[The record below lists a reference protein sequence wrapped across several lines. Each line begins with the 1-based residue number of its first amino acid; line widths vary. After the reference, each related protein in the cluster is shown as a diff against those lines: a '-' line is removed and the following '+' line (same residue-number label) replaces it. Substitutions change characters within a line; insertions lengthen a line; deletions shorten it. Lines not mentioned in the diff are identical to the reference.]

1 MGNMRYCPQCGHA
14 LEPEARFCENCG
26 AAVSRVPD
34 GQKNETGQVF
44 TPRRS
49 SETSRYGAGNL
60 PQQRPQT
67 GVADARNTE
76 AIQTGAEGRPQRRQR
91 PGSFA
96 PSGATPSEVRNRP
109 QRRPNVGQPTEGY
122 TAPAQIGAGSR
133 RASADQT
140 GASRYETGT
149 NGPSI
154 PNIGRDHAF
163 SPQRSNG
170 TSPEEWR
177 RTRAQQYIPTDPG
190 NRWDPDDD
198 EDEEEGRFTTLQYIL
213 LGFIGVLVIALLTFG
228 AFWLIGR
235 SKNHSSNGTTAGQAQ
250 TEQTDA
256 KGSEKKETEAIKI
269 LDGDS
274 KANAQTETVQTGNA
288 AQSETTAQTAADA
301 QTEATATTLNYTD
314 FTVTLPADWK
324 GKYGITQQG
333 NFYIFYQQSSK
344 ALGYNGT
351 LFTIGKYTDMSY
363 QDLPS
368 YRVLGMGGGAAYV
381 LMLPTDVQYAQ
392 NNEAAQ
398 KEYTAMASEID
409 QIAAGIKIL
418 VTGDGPQTEAIQIQ
432 EQTQAQ
438 SDDSEY
444 ILPESSERALTDAD
458 VQGMSYD
465 DLQMAINE
473 IYARHGRIFGT
484 ESIQQYFEGKSWYQ
498 GTADADHFS
507 DSVFSSVENQ
517 NIQFLLKKMGIE

>member
-14 LEPEARFCENCG
+14 LEPTARFCENCG
-26 AAVSRVPD
+26 AAVSKVPD
-34 GQKNETGQVF
+34 EQKNETEKVF

-49 SETSRYGAGNL
+49 GEIARRVAGNP
-60 PQQRPQT
+60 PQRRPL
-67 GVADARNTE
+67 GDADTT
-76 AIQTGAEGRPQRRQR
+76 QTGAG
-91 PGSFA
+91 
-96 PSGATPSEVRNRP
+96 NRP
-109 QRRPNVGQPTEGY
+109 QRRPSGGYYEGS
-122 TAPAQIGAGSR
+122 AQTGAGNPQR
-133 RASADQT
+133 RPQT
-140 GASRYETGT
+140 GASAVSDAEVTQTGAAGRSQRRPQA
-149 NGPSI
+149 GPSI
-154 PNIGRDHAF
+154 PNIGRDNAF
-163 SPQRSNG
+163 SPQRPTG
-170 TSPEEWR
+170 ASPEEWR
-177 RTRAQQYIPTDPG
+177 RTRAQQYAPTNMG
-190 NRWDPDDD
+190 NRWDPEED

-213 LGFIGVLVIALLTFG
+213 LGFIGVLLIALLTFG

-235 SKNHSSNGTTAGQAQ
+235 SRNHSSNSTTAGQAQ
-250 TEQTDA
+250 TEQSDA

-269 LDGDS
+269 LDGAN
-274 KANAQTETVQTGNA
+274 KASVQAETAGSETEAQTEA
-288 AQSETTAQTAADA
+288 AA

-324 GKYGITQQG
+324 GKYGITQQD

-398 KEYTAMASEID
+398 KEYTAMASEIN
-409 QIAAGIKIL
+409 QIAAGIQIL

-438 SDDSEY
+438 AQADSGEY

-498 GTADADHFS
+498 GTTDADHFS

-517 NIQFLLKKMGIE
+517 NIQFLLKKMGLE

>member
-14 LEPEARFCENCG
+14 LEPTARFCENCG

-34 GQKNETGQVF
+34 GQKNETEKVF
-44 TPRRS
+44 TPRKGGEAAGRV
-49 SETSRYGAGNL
+49 AGNP
-60 PQQRPQT
+60 PQRRPQ
-67 GVADARNTE
+67 GDADAT
-76 AIQTGAEGRPQRRQR
+76 QTGAG
-91 PGSFA
+91 
-96 PSGATPSEVRNRP
+96 NRP
-109 QRRPNVGQPTEGY
+109 QRRPQ
-122 TAPAQIGAGSR
+122 A
-133 RASADQT
+133 
-140 GASRYETGT
+140 
-149 NGPSI
+149 GPSI
-154 PNIGRDHAF
+154 PNIGRDNAF
-163 SPQRSNG
+163 SPQRPTG
-170 TSPEEWR
+170 ASPEEWR
-177 RTRAQQYIPTDPG
+177 RTRAQQYAPTNMG
-190 NRWDPDDD
+190 NRWDPEED

-213 LGFIGVLVIALLTFG
+213 LGFIGVLLIALLTFG

-235 SKNHSSNGTTAGQAQ
+235 SRNHSSNSTTAGQAQ
-250 TEQTDA
+250 TEQSDA

-269 LDGDS
+269 LDGEN
-274 KANAQTETVQTGNA
+274 KASAQAETAGSETEAQTEA
-288 AQSETTAQTAADA
+288 AV

-324 GKYGITQQG
+324 GKYGITQQS

-398 KEYTAMASEID
+398 KEYTAMASEIN
-409 QIAAGIKIL
+409 QIAAGIQIL

-432 EQTQAQ
+432 EQTQAD
-438 SDDSEY
+438 SSEY

-498 GTADADHFS
+498 GTTDADHFS

-517 NIQFLLKKMGIE
+517 NIQFLLKKMGLE

>member
-14 LEPEARFCENCG
+14 LEPTARFCENCG

-34 GQKNETGQVF
+34 GQKNETEKVF

-49 SETSRYGAGNL
+49 GETAGRVAGNPPQRRPQGDADATQTGAGNRL
-60 PQQRPQT
+60 QRRPQ
-67 GVADARNTE
+67 GDADAT
-76 AIQTGAEGRPQRRQR
+76 QTGTG
-91 PGSFA
+91 
-96 PSGATPSEVRNRP
+96 NRP
-109 QRRPNVGQPTEGY
+109 QRRPQ
-122 TAPAQIGAGSR
+122 A
-133 RASADQT
+133 
-140 GASRYETGT
+140 
-149 NGPSI
+149 GPSI
-154 PNIGRDHAF
+154 PDIGRDNAF
-163 SPQRSNG
+163 SPQRPTG
-170 TSPEEWR
+170 ASPEEWR
-177 RTRAQQYIPTDPG
+177 RTRAQQYAPTNMG
-190 NRWDPDDD
+190 NRWDPEED

-213 LGFIGVLVIALLTFG
+213 LGFIGVLLIALLTFG

-235 SKNHSSNGTTAGQAQ
+235 SRNHSSNSTTAGQAQ
-250 TEQTDA
+250 TEQSDA
-256 KGSEKKETEAIKI
+256 EGSEKKETEAIKI
-269 LDGDS
+269 LDGEN
-274 KANAQTETVQTGNA
+274 KASVQAETAGSETEAQTEA
-288 AQSETTAQTAADA
+288 AV

-324 GKYGITQQG
+324 GKYGITQQD

-398 KEYTAMASEID
+398 KEYTAMASEIN
-409 QIAAGIKIL
+409 QIAAGIQIL

-438 SDDSEY
+438 AQADSGEY

-498 GTADADHFS
+498 GTTDADHFS

-517 NIQFLLKKMGIE
+517 NIQFLLKKMGLE

>member
-14 LEPEARFCENCG
+14 LEPTARFCENCG

-34 GQKNETGQVF
+34 GQKNETEKVF

-49 SETSRYGAGNL
+49 GETAGRVAGNP
-60 PQQRPQT
+60 PQRRPQ
-67 GVADARNTE
+67 GDADAT
-76 AIQTGAEGRPQRRQR
+76 QTGAG
-91 PGSFA
+91 
-96 PSGATPSEVRNRP
+96 NRP
-109 QRRPNVGQPTEGY
+109 QRRP
-122 TAPAQIGAGSR
+122 
-133 RASADQT
+133 QT
-140 GASRYETGT
+140 GASAAGDAEVTQTGAAGRPQRRPQA
-149 NGPSI
+149 GPSI
-154 PNIGRDHAF
+154 PDIGRDNAF
-163 SPQRSNG
+163 SPQRPTG
-170 TSPEEWR
+170 ASPEEWR
-177 RTRAQQYIPTDPG
+177 RTRAQQYAPTNMG
-190 NRWDPDDD
+190 NRWDPEED

-213 LGFIGVLVIALLTFG
+213 LG
-228 AFWLIGR
+228 LIGR
-235 SKNHSSNGTTAGQAQ
+235 SRNHNSNSTTAGQAQ
-250 TEQTDA
+250 TEQSDA

-269 LDGDS
+269 LDGEN
-274 KANAQTETVQTGNA
+274 KASVQAETAGSETEAQTEA
-288 AQSETTAQTAADA
+288 AV

-324 GKYGITQQG
+324 GKYGITQQD

-398 KEYTAMASEID
+398 KEYTAMASEIN
-409 QIAAGIKIL
+409 QIAAGIQIL

-438 SDDSEY
+438 AQADSSEY
-444 ILPESSERALTDAD
+444 ILQESSERALTDAD

-498 GTADADHFS
+498 GTTDADHFS

-517 NIQFLLKKMGIE
+517 NIQFLLKKMGLE

>member
-14 LEPEARFCENCG
+14 LEPTARFCENCG

-34 GQKNETGQVF
+34 GQKNETEKVF

-49 SETSRYGAGNL
+49 GETAGRVAGNPPQRRPLGDVDTTQTGAGNP
-60 PQQRPQT
+60 PQRRPL
-67 GVADARNTE
+67 GDADTT
-76 AIQTGAEGRPQRRQR
+76 QTGAG
-91 PGSFA
+91 
-96 PSGATPSEVRNRP
+96 NRP
-109 QRRPNVGQPTEGY
+109 QRRPSGGYYEGS
-122 TAPAQIGAGSR
+122 AQIGVGNPQR
-133 RASADQT
+133 RPQT
-140 GASRYETGT
+140 GASAAGDAEVTQTGAAGRPQQRPQA
-149 NGPSI
+149 GPSI
-154 PNIGRDHAF
+154 PNIGRDNAF
-163 SPQRSNG
+163 SPQRPTG
-170 TSPEEWR
+170 ASPEEWR
-177 RTRAQQYIPTDPG
+177 RTRAQQYAPTNMG
-190 NRWDPDDD
+190 NRWDPEED

-213 LGFIGVLVIALLTFG
+213 LGFIGVLLIALLTFG

-235 SKNHSSNGTTAGQAQ
+235 SRNHSSNSTTAGQTQ
-250 TEQTDA
+250 TEQSDE
-256 KGSEKKETEAIKI
+256 KGSEKKETEA
-269 LDGDS
+269 
-274 KANAQTETVQTGNA
+274 QTEA
-288 AQSETTAQTAADA
+288 AV

-398 KEYTAMASEID
+398 KEYTAMASEIN
-409 QIAAGIKIL
+409 QIAAGIQIL

-438 SDDSEY
+438 AQAQAQADSSEY

-498 GTADADHFS
+498 GTTDADHFS

-517 NIQFLLKKMGIE
+517 NIQFLLKKMGLE

>member
-14 LEPEARFCENCG
+14 LEPTARFCENCG

-34 GQKNETGQVF
+34 GQKNETEKVF

-49 SETSRYGAGNL
+49 GETAGRVAGNP
-60 PQQRPQT
+60 PQRRPQ
-67 GVADARNTE
+67 GDADAT
-76 AIQTGAEGRPQRRQR
+76 QTGAG
-91 PGSFA
+91 
-96 PSGATPSEVRNRP
+96 NRP
-109 QRRPNVGQPTEGY
+109 QRRP
-122 TAPAQIGAGSR
+122 
-133 RASADQT
+133 QT
-140 GASRYETGT
+140 GASAAGDAEVTQTGAAGRPQRRPQA
-149 NGPSI
+149 GPSI
-154 PNIGRDHAF
+154 PDIGRDNAF
-163 SPQRSNG
+163 SPQRPTG
-170 TSPEEWR
+170 ASPEEWR
-177 RTRAQQYIPTDPG
+177 RTRAQQYAPTNMG
-190 NRWDPDDD
+190 NRWDPEED

-213 LGFIGVLVIALLTFG
+213 LGFIGVLLIALLTFG

-235 SKNHSSNGTTAGQAQ
+235 SRNHNSNSTTAGQAQ
-250 TEQTDA
+250 TEQSDA

-269 LDGDS
+269 LDSENKESVQAETAGS
-274 KANAQTETVQTGNA
+274 ETEAQTEVA
-288 AQSETTAQTAADA
+288 V

-324 GKYGITQQG
+324 GKYGITQQS

-398 KEYTAMASEID
+398 KEYTAMASEIN
-409 QIAAGIKIL
+409 QIAAGIQIL

-438 SDDSEY
+438 AQADSSEY
-444 ILPESSERALTDAD
+444 ILQESSERALTDAD

-498 GTADADHFS
+498 GTTDADHFS

-517 NIQFLLKKMGIE
+517 NIQFLLKKMGLE

>member
-14 LEPEARFCENCG
+14 LEPTARFCENCG

-34 GQKNETGQVF
+34 GQKNETEKVF
-44 TPRRS
+44 TPRKGGEAAGRV
-49 SETSRYGAGNL
+49 AGNP
-60 PQQRPQT
+60 PQRRPQ
-67 GVADARNTE
+67 GDADAT
-76 AIQTGAEGRPQRRQR
+76 QTGAG
-91 PGSFA
+91 
-96 PSGATPSEVRNRP
+96 NRP
-109 QRRPNVGQPTEGY
+109 QRRPQ
-122 TAPAQIGAGSR
+122 A
-133 RASADQT
+133 
-140 GASRYETGT
+140 
-149 NGPSI
+149 GPSI
-154 PNIGRDHAF
+154 PNIGRDNAF
-163 SPQRSNG
+163 SPQRPTG
-170 TSPEEWR
+170 ASPEEWR
-177 RTRAQQYIPTDPG
+177 RTRAQQYAPTNMG
-190 NRWDPDDD
+190 NRWDPEED

-213 LGFIGVLVIALLTFG
+213 LGFIGVLLIALLTFG

-235 SKNHSSNGTTAGQAQ
+235 SRNHSSNSTTAGQAQ
-250 TEQTDA
+250 TEQSDE

-269 LDGDS
+269 LDGEN
-274 KANAQTETVQTGNA
+274 KASAQAEAAGSETEAQTEA
-288 AQSETTAQTAADA
+288 AV
-301 QTEATATTLNYTD
+301 QTEATAMTLNYTD

-398 KEYTAMASEID
+398 KEYTAMASEIN
-409 QIAAGIKIL
+409 QIAAGIQIL

-432 EQTQAQ
+432 EQTQAD
-438 SDDSEY
+438 SSEY

-498 GTADADHFS
+498 GTTDADHFS

-517 NIQFLLKKMGIE
+517 NIQFLLKKMGLE

>member
-14 LEPEARFCENCG
+14 LEPTARFCENCG

-34 GQKNETGQVF
+34 GQKNETEKVF
-44 TPRRS
+44 TPRRGG
-49 SETSRYGAGNL
+49 EAAGRVAGNPPQRRPQGDADATQTGAGN
-60 PQQRPQT
+60 PQRRPQT
-67 GVADARNTE
+67 GASAASDAE
-76 AIQTGAEGRPQRRQR
+76 ATQTGAVGH
-91 PGSFA
+91 
-96 PSGATPSEVRNRP
+96 P
-109 QRRPNVGQPTEGY
+109 QRRPQ
-122 TAPAQIGAGSR
+122 A
-133 RASADQT
+133 
-140 GASRYETGT
+140 
-149 NGPSI
+149 GPSI
-154 PNIGRDHAF
+154 PNIGRDNAF
-163 SPQRSNG
+163 SPQRPTG
-170 TSPEEWR
+170 ASPEEWR
-177 RTRAQQYIPTDPG
+177 RTRAQQYAPTNMG
-190 NRWDPDDD
+190 NRWDPEED

-213 LGFIGVLVIALLTFG
+213 LGFIGVLLIALLTFG

-235 SKNHSSNGTTAGQAQ
+235 SRNHSSNSTTAGQAQ
-250 TEQTDA
+250 TEQSDA

-269 LDGDS
+269 LDGEN
-274 KANAQTETVQTGNA
+274 KASAQAETTRSESA
-288 AQSETTAQTAADA
+288 DKSETEAQTAAA
-301 QTEATATTLNYTD
+301 VQTEATAMTLNYTD

-398 KEYTAMASEID
+398 KEYTAMASEIN
-409 QIAAGIKIL
+409 QIAAGIQIL

-438 SDDSEY
+438 AQADSSEY

-498 GTADADHFS
+498 GTTDADHFS

-517 NIQFLLKKMGIE
+517 NIQFLLKKMGLE

>member
-1 MGNMRYCPQCGHA
+1 M
-14 LEPEARFCENCG
+14 
-26 AAVSRVPD
+26 
-34 GQKNETGQVF
+34 
-44 TPRRS
+44 
-49 SETSRYGAGNL
+49 
-60 PQQRPQT
+60 
-67 GVADARNTE
+67 
-76 AIQTGAEGRPQRRQR
+76 
-91 PGSFA
+91 
-96 PSGATPSEVRNRP
+96 
-109 QRRPNVGQPTEGY
+109 
-122 TAPAQIGAGSR
+122 
-133 RASADQT
+133 
-140 GASRYETGT
+140 
-149 NGPSI
+149 
-154 PNIGRDHAF
+154 
-163 SPQRSNG
+163 
-170 TSPEEWR
+170 
-177 RTRAQQYIPTDPG
+177 G
-190 NRWDPDDD
+190 NRWDPEED

-213 LGFIGVLVIALLTFG
+213 LGFIGVLLIALLTFG

-235 SKNHSSNGTTAGQAQ
+235 SRNHSSNSTTAGQAQ
-250 TEQTDA
+250 TEQSDA

-269 LDGDS
+269 LDGAN
-274 KANAQTETVQTGNA
+274 KASVQAETAGSETEAQTEA
-288 AQSETTAQTAADA
+288 AV

-324 GKYGITQQG
+324 GKYGITQQD

-398 KEYTAMASEID
+398 KEYTAMASEIN
-409 QIAAGIKIL
+409 QIAAGIQIL

-438 SDDSEY
+438 AQADSSEY

-498 GTADADHFS
+498 GTTDADHFS

-517 NIQFLLKKMGIE
+517 NIQFLLKKMGLE

>member
-14 LEPEARFCENCG
+14 LEPTARFCENCG
-26 AAVSRVPD
+26 AAVSKVPD
-34 GQKNETGQVF
+34 GQKNETEKVF

-49 SETSRYGAGNL
+49 GETAGRVAGNPPQRRPLGDADTTQTGAGNP
-60 PQQRPQT
+60 PQRRPS
-67 GVADARNTE
+67 GGYYEGSA
-76 AIQTGAEGRPQRRQR
+76 QTGAGNPQRRPQAGASAVSDAEVTQTGAAGRPQRR
-91 PGSFA
+91 
-96 PSGATPSEVRNRP
+96 P
-109 QRRPNVGQPTEGY
+109 Q
-122 TAPAQIGAGSR
+122 A
-133 RASADQT
+133 
-140 GASRYETGT
+140 
-149 NGPSI
+149 GPSI
-154 PNIGRDHAF
+154 PNIGRDNAF
-163 SPQRSNG
+163 SPQRPTG
-170 TSPEEWR
+170 ASPEEWR
-177 RTRAQQYIPTDPG
+177 RTRAQQYAPINMG
-190 NRWDPDDD
+190 NRWDPEED

-213 LGFIGVLVIALLTFG
+213 LGFIGVLLIALLTFG

-235 SKNHSSNGTTAGQAQ
+235 SRNHSSNSTTAGQAQ
-250 TEQTDA
+250 TEQSDA

-269 LDGDS
+269 LDGEN
-274 KANAQTETVQTGNA
+274 KASVQAETAGSETEVQTEA
-288 AQSETTAQTAADA
+288 AV

-324 GKYGITQQG
+324 GKYGITQQD
-333 NFYIFYQQSSK
+333 NFYIFYQQASK

-398 KEYTAMASEID
+398 KEYTAMASEIN
-409 QIAAGIKIL
+409 QIAAGIQIL

-438 SDDSEY
+438 AQADSSEY

-498 GTADADHFS
+498 GTTDADHFS

-517 NIQFLLKKMGIE
+517 NIQFLLKKMGLE

>member
-14 LEPEARFCENCG
+14 LEPTARFCENCG

-34 GQKNETGQVF
+34 GQKNETEKVF

-49 SETSRYGAGNL
+49 GETAGRVAGNP
-60 PQQRPQT
+60 PQRRPQ
-67 GVADARNTE
+67 GDADAT
-76 AIQTGAEGRPQRRQR
+76 QTGAG
-91 PGSFA
+91 
-96 PSGATPSEVRNRP
+96 NRP
-109 QRRPNVGQPTEGY
+109 QRRP
-122 TAPAQIGAGSR
+122 
-133 RASADQT
+133 QT
-140 GASRYETGT
+140 GASAAGDAEVTQTGAAGRPQRRPQA
-149 NGPSI
+149 GPSI
-154 PNIGRDHAF
+154 PDIGRDNAF
-163 SPQRSNG
+163 SPQRPTG
-170 TSPEEWR
+170 ASPEEWR
-177 RTRAQQYIPTDPG
+177 RTRAQQYAPTNMG
-190 NRWDPDDD
+190 NRWDPEED

-213 LGFIGVLVIALLTFG
+213 LG
-228 AFWLIGR
+228 LIGR
-235 SKNHSSNGTTAGQAQ
+235 SRNHNSNSTTAGQAQ
-250 TEQTDA
+250 TEQSDA

-269 LDGDS
+269 LDSENKESVQAETAGS
-274 KANAQTETVQTGNA
+274 ETEAQTEA
-288 AQSETTAQTAADA
+288 AV

-324 GKYGITQQG
+324 GKYGITQQD

-398 KEYTAMASEID
+398 KEYTAMASEIN
-409 QIAAGIKIL
+409 QIAAGIQIL

-438 SDDSEY
+438 AQADSSEY
-444 ILPESSERALTDAD
+444 ILQESSERALTDAD

-498 GTADADHFS
+498 GTTDADHFS

-517 NIQFLLKKMGIE
+517 NIQFLLKKMGLE

>member
-26 AAVSRVPD
+26 AAVFRVPD
-34 GQKNETGQVF
+34 GKKNETGQVF

-49 SETSRYGAGNL
+49 SEASQPGAGTY
-60 PQQRPQT
+60 PSQRRPQT
-67 GVADARNTE
+67 GTPAASDME
-76 AIQTGAEGRPQRRQR
+76 ATQTGD
-91 PGSFA
+91 
-96 PSGATPSEVRNRP
+96 RP
-109 QRRPNVGQPTEGY
+109 QRRPQAGSSAQAY
-122 TAPAQIGAGSR
+122 TGAAPAGAGSHPQQH
-133 RASADQT
+133 SQ
-140 GASRYETGT
+140 GGQ
-149 NGPSI
+149 GPSI

-163 SPQRSNG
+163 SPQRQNG
-170 TSPEEWR
+170 TSPAERQRSRE
-177 RTRAQQYIPTDPG
+177 QQYVPVDTRG
-190 NRWDPDDD
+190 RWEPEEDDD
-198 EDEEEGRFTTLQYIL
+198 EDEGRFTTLQYIL
-213 LGFIGVLVIALLTFG
+213 LGFIGVLIIALLTFG

-235 SKNHSSNGTTAGQAQ
+235 SKNHSSGNAMAGQAQ

-256 KGSEKKETEAIKI
+256 QGSEKKETEAIRI
-269 LDGDS
+269 LDGGGGDTAQTQS
-274 KANAQTETVQTGNA
+274 GSTARSETVAQTETA
-288 AQSETTAQTAADA
+288 A

-363 QDLPS
+363 QDLPN
-368 YRVLGMGGGAAYV
+368 YRVLGTGGGAAYV
-381 LMLPTDVQYAQ
+381 LMLPTDVQFAQ

-409 QIAAGIKIL
+409 QIAAGIQIL
-418 VTGDGPQTEAIQIQ
+418 VTGDGPQQTEAIQIQ

-438 SDDSEY
+438 NTDGEY
-444 ILPESSERALTDAD
+444 ILPESSERVLTDAD
-458 VQGMSYD
+458 VAGMSYD

-484 ESIQQYFEGKSWYQ
+484 QSIQEYFEGKSWYQ
-498 GTADADHFS
+498 GTTDADHFS

-517 NIQFLLKKMGIE
+517 NIQFMLKKMGIE

>member
-14 LEPEARFCENCG
+14 LEPTARFCENCG

-34 GQKNETGQVF
+34 GQKNETEKVF

-49 SETSRYGAGNL
+49 GETAGRVAGNPPQRRPLGDADTTQTGAGNP
-60 PQQRPQT
+60 PQRRPSGGYYEGSAQTGAGNPQRRPQT
-67 GVADARNTE
+67 GASAASDAEVT
-76 AIQTGAEGRPQRRQR
+76 QTGAAGRPQRR
-91 PGSFA
+91 
-96 PSGATPSEVRNRP
+96 P
-109 QRRPNVGQPTEGY
+109 Q
-122 TAPAQIGAGSR
+122 A
-133 RASADQT
+133 
-140 GASRYETGT
+140 
-149 NGPSI
+149 GPSI
-154 PNIGRDHAF
+154 PNIGRDNAF
-163 SPQRSNG
+163 SPQRPTG
-170 TSPEEWR
+170 ASPEEWR
-177 RTRAQQYIPTDPG
+177 RTRAQQYAPINMG
-190 NRWDPDDD
+190 NRWDPEED

-213 LGFIGVLVIALLTFG
+213 LGFIGVLLIALLTFG

-235 SKNHSSNGTTAGQAQ
+235 SRNHSSNSTTAGQAQ
-250 TEQTDA
+250 TEQSDA

-269 LDGDS
+269 LDGAN
-274 KANAQTETVQTGNA
+274 KASVQAETAGSETEVQTEA
-288 AQSETTAQTAADA
+288 AV

-324 GKYGITQQG
+324 GKYGITQQD

-398 KEYTAMASEID
+398 KEYTAMASEIN
-409 QIAAGIKIL
+409 QIAAGIQIL

-438 SDDSEY
+438 AQADSGEY

-498 GTADADHFS
+498 GTTDADHFS

-517 NIQFLLKKMGIE
+517 NIQFLLKKMGLE

>member
-14 LEPEARFCENCG
+14 LEPTARFCENCG

-34 GQKNETGQVF
+34 GQKNETEKVF
-44 TPRRS
+44 TPRRGG
-49 SETSRYGAGNL
+49 EAAGRVAGNP
-60 PQQRPQT
+60 PQRRPQ
-67 GVADARNTE
+67 GDADAT
-76 AIQTGAEGRPQRRQR
+76 QTGAG
-91 PGSFA
+91 
-96 PSGATPSEVRNRP
+96 NRP
-109 QRRPNVGQPTEGY
+109 QRRPQV
-122 TAPAQIGAGSR
+122 
-133 RASADQT
+133 
-140 GASRYETGT
+140 
-149 NGPSI
+149 GPSI
-154 PNIGRDHAF
+154 PNIGRDNAF
-163 SPQRSNG
+163 SPQRPTG
-170 TSPEEWR
+170 ASPEEWR
-177 RTRAQQYIPTDPG
+177 RTRAQQYAPTKMGD
-190 NRWDPDDD
+190 RWDPEED

-213 LGFIGVLVIALLTFG
+213 LGFIGVLLIALLTFG

-235 SKNHSSNGTTAGQAQ
+235 SRNHSSNSTTAGQAQ
-250 TEQTDA
+250 TEQSDA

-269 LDGDS
+269 LDGENQES
-274 KANAQTETVQTGNA
+274 AQAETAG
-288 AQSETTAQTAADA
+288 SETEAQTAAA
-301 QTEATATTLNYTD
+301 VQTEATATTLNYTD

-398 KEYTAMASEID
+398 KEYTAMASEIN
-409 QIAAGIKIL
+409 QIAAGIQIL

-438 SDDSEY
+438 AQADSSEY

-498 GTADADHFS
+498 GTTDADHFS

-517 NIQFLLKKMGIE
+517 NIQFLLKKMGLE

>member
-14 LEPEARFCENCG
+14 LEPTARFCENCG

-34 GQKNETGQVF
+34 GQKNETEKVF
-44 TPRRS
+44 TPRKGGEAAGRV
-49 SETSRYGAGNL
+49 AGNP
-60 PQQRPQT
+60 PQRRPQ
-67 GVADARNTE
+67 GDADAT
-76 AIQTGAEGRPQRRQR
+76 QTGAG
-91 PGSFA
+91 
-96 PSGATPSEVRNRP
+96 NRP
-109 QRRPNVGQPTEGY
+109 QRRPQV
-122 TAPAQIGAGSR
+122 
-133 RASADQT
+133 
-140 GASRYETGT
+140 
-149 NGPSI
+149 GPSI
-154 PNIGRDHAF
+154 PNIGRDNAF
-163 SPQRSNG
+163 SPQRPTG
-170 TSPEEWR
+170 ASPEEWR
-177 RTRAQQYIPTDPG
+177 RTRAQQYAPTNMG
-190 NRWDPDDD
+190 NRWDPEED

-213 LGFIGVLVIALLTFG
+213 LGFIGVLLIALLTFG

-235 SKNHSSNGTTAGQAQ
+235 SRNHSSNSTTAGQAQ
-250 TEQTDA
+250 TEQSDA

-269 LDGDS
+269 LDGENQES
-274 KANAQTETVQTGNA
+274 AQAETAG
-288 AQSETTAQTAADA
+288 SETEAQTAAA
-301 QTEATATTLNYTD
+301 VQTEATATTLNYTD

-398 KEYTAMASEID
+398 KEYTAMASEIN
-409 QIAAGIKIL
+409 QIAAGIQIL

-438 SDDSEY
+438 AQADSSEY

-498 GTADADHFS
+498 GTTDADHFS

-517 NIQFLLKKMGIE
+517 NIQFLLKKMGLE

>member
-14 LEPEARFCENCG
+14 LEPTARFCENCG
-26 AAVSRVPD
+26 AAVSKVPD
-34 GQKNETGQVF
+34 GQKNETEKVF

-49 SETSRYGAGNL
+49 GETAGRVAGNPPQRRPLGDADTTQTGAGNP
-60 PQQRPQT
+60 PQRRPS
-67 GVADARNTE
+67 GGYYEGSA
-76 AIQTGAEGRPQRRQR
+76 QTGAGNPQRRPQAGASAVSDAEVTQTGAAGRPQRR
-91 PGSFA
+91 
-96 PSGATPSEVRNRP
+96 P
-109 QRRPNVGQPTEGY
+109 Q
-122 TAPAQIGAGSR
+122 A
-133 RASADQT
+133 
-140 GASRYETGT
+140 
-149 NGPSI
+149 GPSI
-154 PNIGRDHAF
+154 PNIGRDNAF
-163 SPQRSNG
+163 SPQRPTG
-170 TSPEEWR
+170 ASPEEWR
-177 RTRAQQYIPTDPG
+177 RTRAQQYAPINMG
-190 NRWDPDDD
+190 NRWDPEED

-213 LGFIGVLVIALLTFG
+213 LGFIGVLLIALLTFG

-235 SKNHSSNGTTAGQAQ
+235 SRNHSSNSTTAGQAQ
-250 TEQTDA
+250 TEQSDA
-256 KGSEKKETEAIKI
+256 KGS
-269 LDGDS
+269 
-274 KANAQTETVQTGNA
+274 
-288 AQSETTAQTAADA
+288 
-301 QTEATATTLNYTD
+301 D

-324 GKYGITQQG
+324 GKYGITQQD

-398 KEYTAMASEID
+398 KEYTAMASEIN
-409 QIAAGIKIL
+409 QIAAGIQIL

-438 SDDSEY
+438 AQADSGEY

-498 GTADADHFS
+498 GTTDADHFS

-517 NIQFLLKKMGIE
+517 NIQFLLKKMGLE

>member
-26 AAVSRVPD
+26 AAVSRVPG

-49 SETSRYGAGNL
+49 DEISRRGTGNPPQRRPQEHMGAAHTGNL
-60 PQQRPQT
+60 
-67 GVADARNTE
+67 
-76 AIQTGAEGRPQRRQR
+76 QRRQR
-91 PGSFA
+91 TGGV
-96 PSGATPSEVRNRP
+96 PSG
-109 QRRPNVGQPTEGY
+109 GY
-122 TAPAQIGAGSR
+122 TDTV
-133 RASADQT
+133 RA
-140 GASRYETGT
+140 ETGNSLQRPRPKMT
-149 NGPSI
+149 GENGPSI
-154 PNIGRDHAF
+154 PNIGRDNAF
-163 SPQRSNG
+163 SPHRPNVAS
-170 TSPEEWR
+170 SEEWR
-177 RTRAQQYIPTDPG
+177 RTRTQQYVPG
-190 NRWDPDDD
+190 DMRNRWDPEED

-213 LGFIGVLVIALLTFG
+213 LGFIGVLIIAFLTFG

-235 SKNHSSNGTTAGQAQ
+235 SKNHNSDGVTAGQAQ
-250 TEQTDA
+250 TEQTEA

-269 LDGDS
+269 LDSEENGHTQAETVQS
-274 KANAQTETVQTGNA
+274 QSTAQGETAAQTET
-288 AQSETTAQTAADA
+288 
-301 QTEATATTLNYTD
+301 TATTLNYTD

-333 NFYIFYQQSSK
+333 NSYIFYQQSSK

-351 LFTIGKYTDMSY
+351 LFTIEKYTDMSY
-363 QDLPS
+363 QDLPN
-368 YRVLGMGGGAAYV
+368 YRLLGTGGGAAYV
-381 LMLPTDVQYAQ
+381 LILPTDVQYAE

-409 QIAAGIKIL
+409 QIAAGIQIL
-418 VTGDGPQTEAIQIQ
+418 VTGDGPKQTEAIEIQ
-432 EQTQAQ
+432 GQTETQA
-438 SDDSEY
+438 DDSEY

-484 ESIQQYFEGKSWYQ
+484 ESVQNYFEGKSWYK
-498 GTADADHFS
+498 GTTDADHFS

-517 NIQFLLKKMGIE
+517 NIQFLLKKMGLE

>member
-14 LEPEARFCENCG
+14 LEPTARFCENCG

-34 GQKNETGQVF
+34 GQKNETEKVF
-44 TPRRS
+44 TPRKGGEAAGRV
-49 SETSRYGAGNL
+49 AGN
-60 PQQRPQT
+60 PPHRRPQ
-67 GVADARNTE
+67 GDADAT
-76 AIQTGAEGRPQRRQR
+76 QTGAG
-91 PGSFA
+91 
-96 PSGATPSEVRNRP
+96 NRP
-109 QRRPNVGQPTEGY
+109 QRRPQ
-122 TAPAQIGAGSR
+122 A
-133 RASADQT
+133 
-140 GASRYETGT
+140 
-149 NGPSI
+149 GPSI
-154 PNIGRDHAF
+154 PNIGRDNAF
-163 SPQRSNG
+163 SPQRPTG
-170 TSPEEWR
+170 ASPEEWR
-177 RTRAQQYIPTDPG
+177 RTRAQQYAPTNMG
-190 NRWDPDDD
+190 NRWDPEED

-213 LGFIGVLVIALLTFG
+213 LGFIGVLLIALLTFG

-235 SKNHSSNGTTAGQAQ
+235 SRNHSSNSTTAGQAQ
-250 TEQTDA
+250 TEQSDE

-269 LDGDS
+269 LGGEN
-274 KANAQTETVQTGNA
+274 KASAQAEAAGSETEAQTEA
-288 AQSETTAQTAADA
+288 AV

-398 KEYTAMASEID
+398 KEYTAMASEIN
-409 QIAAGIKIL
+409 QIAAGIQIL

-438 SDDSEY
+438 AQADSSEY

-498 GTADADHFS
+498 GTTDADHFS

-517 NIQFLLKKMGIE
+517 NIQFLLKKMGLE

>member
-14 LEPEARFCENCG
+14 LEPTARFCENCG

-34 GQKNETGQVF
+34 GQKNETEKVF

-49 SETSRYGAGNL
+49 SETAGRVAGNPPQRRPQGDADATQTGAGN
-60 PQQRPQT
+60 PQRRPQT
-67 GVADARNTE
+67 GASAASDAE
-76 AIQTGAEGRPQRRQR
+76 ATQTGAVGH
-91 PGSFA
+91 
-96 PSGATPSEVRNRP
+96 P
-109 QRRPNVGQPTEGY
+109 QRRPQ
-122 TAPAQIGAGSR
+122 A
-133 RASADQT
+133 
-140 GASRYETGT
+140 
-149 NGPSI
+149 GPSI
-154 PNIGRDHAF
+154 PNIGRDNAF
-163 SPQRSNG
+163 SPQRPTG
-170 TSPEEWR
+170 ASPEEWR
-177 RTRAQQYIPTDPG
+177 RTRAQQYAPTNMG
-190 NRWDPDDD
+190 NRWDPEED

-213 LGFIGVLVIALLTFG
+213 LGFIGVLLIALLTFG

-235 SKNHSSNGTTAGQAQ
+235 SRNHSSNSTTAGQAQ
-250 TEQTDA
+250 TEQSDE

-269 LDGDS
+269 LDGEN
-274 KANAQTETVQTGNA
+274 KASAQAEAAGSETEAQTEA
-288 AQSETTAQTAADA
+288 AV

-398 KEYTAMASEID
+398 KEYTAMASEIN
-409 QIAAGIKIL
+409 QIAAGIQIL

-432 EQTQAQ
+432 EQTQAD
-438 SDDSEY
+438 SSEY

-498 GTADADHFS
+498 GTTDADHFS

-517 NIQFLLKKMGIE
+517 NIQFLLKKMGLE

>member
-14 LEPEARFCENCG
+14 LEPTARFCENCG

-34 GQKNETGQVF
+34 GQKNETEKVF

-49 SETSRYGAGNL
+49 GETAGRVAGNPPQRRPLGDADTTQTGAGNGL
-60 PQQRPQT
+60 QRRPSGGYYEGSVQAGAGNPQRRPQM
-67 GVADARNTE
+67 GASAASDAE
-76 AIQTGAEGRPQRRQR
+76 ATQTGAAGRPQRR
-91 PGSFA
+91 
-96 PSGATPSEVRNRP
+96 P
-109 QRRPNVGQPTEGY
+109 Q
-122 TAPAQIGAGSR
+122 A
-133 RASADQT
+133 
-140 GASRYETGT
+140 
-149 NGPSI
+149 GPSI
-154 PNIGRDHAF
+154 PNIGRDNAF
-163 SPQRSNG
+163 SPQRPTG
-170 TSPEEWR
+170 ASPEEWR
-177 RTRAQQYIPTDPG
+177 RTRAQQYAPTNMG
-190 NRWDPDDD
+190 NRWDPEED

-213 LGFIGVLVIALLTFG
+213 LGFIGVLLIAILTFG

-235 SKNHSSNGTTAGQAQ
+235 SRNHSSNNTTAGQAQ
-250 TEQTDA
+250 TEQSDA

-269 LDGDS
+269 LDGEN
-274 KANAQTETVQTGNA
+274 KANAQAETTGSESTDK
-288 AQSETTAQTAADA
+288 SETEAQTEAAV

-324 GKYGITQQG
+324 GKYGITQQD

-398 KEYTAMASEID
+398 KEYTAMASEIN
-409 QIAAGIKIL
+409 QIAAGIQIL

-432 EQTQAQ
+432 EQTPAQAD
-438 SDDSEY
+438 SSEY

-498 GTADADHFS
+498 GTTDADHFS

-517 NIQFLLKKMGIE
+517 NIQFLLKKMGLE

>member
-14 LEPEARFCENCG
+14 LEPTARFCENCG

-34 GQKNETGQVF
+34 GQKNETEKVF
-44 TPRRS
+44 TPRKGGEAAGRV
-49 SETSRYGAGNL
+49 AGNP
-60 PQQRPQT
+60 PQRRPQ
-67 GVADARNTE
+67 GDADAT
-76 AIQTGAEGRPQRRQR
+76 QTGAG
-91 PGSFA
+91 
-96 PSGATPSEVRNRP
+96 NRP
-109 QRRPNVGQPTEGY
+109 QRRPQ
-122 TAPAQIGAGSR
+122 A
-133 RASADQT
+133 
-140 GASRYETGT
+140 
-149 NGPSI
+149 GPSI
-154 PNIGRDHAF
+154 PNIGRDNAF
-163 SPQRSNG
+163 SPQRPTG
-170 TSPEEWR
+170 ASPEEWR
-177 RTRAQQYIPTDPG
+177 RTRAQQYAPTNMG
-190 NRWDPDDD
+190 NRWDPEED

-213 LGFIGVLVIALLTFG
+213 LGFIGVLLIALLTFG

-235 SKNHSSNGTTAGQAQ
+235 SRNHSSNSTTAGQAQ
-250 TEQTDA
+250 TEQSDA

-269 LDGDS
+269 LDGEN
-274 KANAQTETVQTGNA
+274 KASAQAETAGSETEAQTEA
-288 AQSETTAQTAADA
+288 AV

-398 KEYTAMASEID
+398 KEYTAMASEIN
-409 QIAAGIKIL
+409 QIAAGIQIL

-432 EQTQAQ
+432 EQTQAD
-438 SDDSEY
+438 SSEY

-498 GTADADHFS
+498 GTTDADHFS

-517 NIQFLLKKMGIE
+517 NIQFLLKKMGLE

>member
-14 LEPEARFCENCG
+14 LEPTARFCENCG

-34 GQKNETGQVF
+34 GQKNETEKVF

-49 SETSRYGAGNL
+49 GETAGRVAGNPPQRRPQGDADATQTGAGNRL
-60 PQQRPQT
+60 QRRPSGGYYEGSAQTEAGNPQRRPQT
-67 GVADARNTE
+67 GASAAGDAEVT
-76 AIQTGAEGRPQRRQR
+76 QTGAAGRPQRR
-91 PGSFA
+91 
-96 PSGATPSEVRNRP
+96 P
-109 QRRPNVGQPTEGY
+109 Q
-122 TAPAQIGAGSR
+122 A
-133 RASADQT
+133 
-140 GASRYETGT
+140 
-149 NGPSI
+149 GPSI
-154 PNIGRDHAF
+154 PDIGRDNAF
-163 SPQRSNG
+163 SPQRPTG
-170 TSPEEWR
+170 ASPEEWR
-177 RTRAQQYIPTDPG
+177 RTRAQQYAPTNMG
-190 NRWDPDDD
+190 NRWDPEED

-213 LGFIGVLVIALLTFG
+213 LGFIGVLLIALLTFG

-235 SKNHSSNGTTAGQAQ
+235 SRNHSSNSTTAGQAQ
-250 TEQTDA
+250 TEQSDA

-269 LDGDS
+269 LDGENKES
-274 KANAQTETVQTGNA
+274 VQAETAGSETEAQTEA
-288 AQSETTAQTAADA
+288 AV

-324 GKYGITQQG
+324 GKYGITQQD

-398 KEYTAMASEID
+398 KEYTAMASEIN
-409 QIAAGIKIL
+409 QIAAGIQIL
-418 VTGDGPQTEAIQIQ
+418 VTGDGPQTEAIQ
-432 EQTQAQ
+432 TQAQ
-438 SDDSEY
+438 AQADSSEY

-498 GTADADHFS
+498 GTTDADHFS

-517 NIQFLLKKMGIE
+517 NIQFLLKKMGLE

>member
-14 LEPEARFCENCG
+14 LEPTARFCENCG

-34 GQKNETGQVF
+34 GQKNETEKVF

-49 SETSRYGAGNL
+49 GETAGRVAGNPPQRRPQGDADATQTGAGNRL
-60 PQQRPQT
+60 QRRPSGGYYEGSAQTEAGNPQRRPQT
-67 GVADARNTE
+67 GASAAGDAEVT
-76 AIQTGAEGRPQRRQR
+76 QTGAAGRPQRR
-91 PGSFA
+91 
-96 PSGATPSEVRNRP
+96 P
-109 QRRPNVGQPTEGY
+109 Q
-122 TAPAQIGAGSR
+122 A
-133 RASADQT
+133 
-140 GASRYETGT
+140 
-149 NGPSI
+149 GPSI
-154 PNIGRDHAF
+154 PDIGRDNAF
-163 SPQRSNG
+163 SPQRPTG
-170 TSPEEWR
+170 ASPEEWR
-177 RTRAQQYIPTDPG
+177 RTRAQQYAPTNMG
-190 NRWDPDDD
+190 NRWDPEEN

-213 LGFIGVLVIALLTFG
+213 LGFIGVLLIALLTFG

-235 SKNHSSNGTTAGQAQ
+235 SRNHSSNSTTAGQAQ
-250 TEQTDA
+250 TEQSDA

-269 LDGDS
+269 LDGENKES
-274 KANAQTETVQTGNA
+274 VQAETARSETEAQTEA
-288 AQSETTAQTAADA
+288 AV

-324 GKYGITQQG
+324 GKYGITQQS

-398 KEYTAMASEID
+398 KEYTAMASEIN
-409 QIAAGIKIL
+409 QIAAGIQIL

-438 SDDSEY
+438 AQADSSEY

-498 GTADADHFS
+498 GTTDADHFS

-517 NIQFLLKKMGIE
+517 NIQFLLKKMGLE

>member
-14 LEPEARFCENCG
+14 LEPTARFCENCG

-34 GQKNETGQVF
+34 GQKNETEKVF
-44 TPRRS
+44 TPRKGGEAAGRV
-49 SETSRYGAGNL
+49 AGNP
-60 PQQRPQT
+60 PQRRPQ
-67 GVADARNTE
+67 GDADAT
-76 AIQTGAEGRPQRRQR
+76 QTGAG
-91 PGSFA
+91 
-96 PSGATPSEVRNRP
+96 NRP
-109 QRRPNVGQPTEGY
+109 QRRPQ
-122 TAPAQIGAGSR
+122 A
-133 RASADQT
+133 
-140 GASRYETGT
+140 
-149 NGPSI
+149 GPSI
-154 PNIGRDHAF
+154 PNIGRDNAF
-163 SPQRSNG
+163 SPQRPTG
-170 TSPEEWR
+170 ASPEEWR
-177 RTRAQQYIPTDPG
+177 RTRAQQYAPTNMG
-190 NRWDPDDD
+190 NRWDPEED

-213 LGFIGVLVIALLTFG
+213 LGFIGVLLIALLTFG

-235 SKNHSSNGTTAGQAQ
+235 SRNHSSNSTTAGQAQ
-250 TEQTDA
+250 TEQSDA

-269 LDGDS
+269 LDGENKES
-274 KANAQTETVQTGNA
+274 AQAETARSETEAQTEA
-288 AQSETTAQTAADA
+288 AV

-398 KEYTAMASEID
+398 KEYTAMASEIN
-409 QIAAGIKIL
+409 QIAAGIQIL

-438 SDDSEY
+438 AQADSSEY

-498 GTADADHFS
+498 GTTDADHFS

-517 NIQFLLKKMGIE
+517 NIQFLLKKMGLE

>member
-14 LEPEARFCENCG
+14 LEPTARFCENCG

-34 GQKNETGQVF
+34 GQKNETEKVF
-44 TPRRS
+44 IPRRS
-49 SETSRYGAGNL
+49 GETAGRVAGNPPQRRPQGDADATQTGAGNRL
-60 PQQRPQT
+60 QRRPQ
-67 GVADARNTE
+67 GDADAT
-76 AIQTGAEGRPQRRQR
+76 QTGAG
-91 PGSFA
+91 
-96 PSGATPSEVRNRP
+96 NRP
-109 QRRPNVGQPTEGY
+109 QRRPQ
-122 TAPAQIGAGSR
+122 A
-133 RASADQT
+133 
-140 GASRYETGT
+140 
-149 NGPSI
+149 GPSI
-154 PNIGRDHAF
+154 PNIGRDNAF
-163 SPQRSNG
+163 SPQRPTG
-170 TSPEEWR
+170 ASPEEWR
-177 RTRAQQYIPTDPG
+177 RTRAQQYAPTNMG
-190 NRWDPDDD
+190 NRWDPEED

-213 LGFIGVLVIALLTFG
+213 LGFIGVLLIALLTFG

-235 SKNHSSNGTTAGQAQ
+235 SRNHSSNSTTAGQAQ
-250 TEQTDA
+250 TEQSDA

-269 LDGDS
+269 LDGEN
-274 KANAQTETVQTGNA
+274 KASVQAETAGSETEAQTKA
-288 AQSETTAQTAADA
+288 AV

-324 GKYGITQQG
+324 GKYGITQQD

-398 KEYTAMASEID
+398 KEYTAMASEIN
-409 QIAAGIKIL
+409 QIAAGIQIL

-438 SDDSEY
+438 AQAQADSSEY
-444 ILPESSERALTDAD
+444 ILPESSECALTDAD

-498 GTADADHFS
+498 GTTDADHFS

-517 NIQFLLKKMGIE
+517 NIQFLLKKMGLE

>member
-14 LEPEARFCENCG
+14 LEPTARFCENCG

-34 GQKNETGQVF
+34 GQKNETEKVF

-49 SETSRYGAGNL
+49 GETAGRVAGNPPQRRPQGDADATQTGAGNRL
-60 PQQRPQT
+60 QRRPQ
-67 GVADARNTE
+67 GDADAT
-76 AIQTGAEGRPQRRQR
+76 QTGAG
-91 PGSFA
+91 
-96 PSGATPSEVRNRP
+96 NRP
-109 QRRPNVGQPTEGY
+109 QRRPQ
-122 TAPAQIGAGSR
+122 A
-133 RASADQT
+133 
-140 GASRYETGT
+140 
-149 NGPSI
+149 GPSI
-154 PNIGRDHAF
+154 PNIGRDNAF
-163 SPQRSNG
+163 SPQRPTG
-170 TSPEEWR
+170 ASPEEWR
-177 RTRAQQYIPTDPG
+177 RTRAQQYAPTNMG
-190 NRWDPDDD
+190 NRWDPEED

-213 LGFIGVLVIALLTFG
+213 LGFIGVLLIALLTFG

-235 SKNHSSNGTTAGQAQ
+235 SRNHSSNSTTAGQAQ
-250 TEQTDA
+250 TEQSDA

-269 LDGDS
+269 LDGEN
-274 KANAQTETVQTGNA
+274 KASVQAETAGSETEAQTEA
-288 AQSETTAQTAADA
+288 AV

-324 GKYGITQQG
+324 GKYGITQQS

-398 KEYTAMASEID
+398 KEYTAMASEIN
-409 QIAAGIKIL
+409 QIAAGIQIL

-438 SDDSEY
+438 AQAQADSSEY

-498 GTADADHFS
+498 GTTDADHFS

-517 NIQFLLKKMGIE
+517 NIQFLLKKMGLE

>member
-14 LEPEARFCENCG
+14 LEPTAKFCENCG
-26 AAVSRVPD
+26 AAVSKTPD

-49 SETSRYGAGNL
+49 SETSGRGAGTP
-60 PQQRPQT
+60 PQRRLQAGQPAGGYTEAAQPGAGYPQRRPQSRTPAGGYTGSVQAGAANPQRRRPQT
-67 GVADARNTE
+67 GASADVHTGSV
-76 AIQTGAEGRPQRRQR
+76 QTGTGNPQRR
-91 PGSFA
+91 
-96 PSGATPSEVRNRP
+96 RP
-109 QRRPNVGQPTEGY
+109 Q
-122 TAPAQIGAGSR
+122 
-133 RASADQT
+133 
-140 GASRYETGT
+140 TGT
-149 NGPSI
+149 SAGPSI

-163 SPQRSNG
+163 SPQRPDG

-177 RTRAQQYIPTDPG
+177 RTRAQRYVPTDPE
-190 NRWDPDDD
+190 NRWDLEVD

-235 SKNHSSNGTTAGQAQ
+235 SKNHSSNGTTANQAQ

-269 LDGDS
+269 LGDDGNS
-274 KANAQTETVQTGNA
+274 NAQAQTGSTAQSETA
-288 AQSETTAQTAADA
+288 AQAETTAQTD
-301 QTEATATTLNYTD
+301 ATATTLNYTD

-333 NFYIFYQQSSK
+333 NFYVFYQQSSK

-363 QDLPS
+363 QDLPN
-368 YRVLGMGGGAAYV
+368 YRLLGTGGGAAYV
-381 LMLPTDVQYAQ
+381 LTLPTDVQYAQ

-409 QIAAGIKIL
+409 QIASGIQIL
-418 VTGDGPQTEAIQIQ
+418 VTGDGPKQTEAIQIQ
-432 EQTQAQ
+432 GQTQAQ
-438 SDDSEY
+438 ADDSEY

-498 GTADADHFS
+498 GTTDADHFS

-517 NIQFLLKKMGIE
+517 NIQFLLKKMGLE

>member
-14 LEPEARFCENCG
+14 LEPTARFCENCG
-26 AAVSRVPD
+26 AAVSKVPD
-34 GQKNETGQVF
+34 GQKNETEKVF

-49 SETSRYGAGNL
+49 GETAGRVAGNPPQRRPLGDADTTQTGAGNP
-60 PQQRPQT
+60 PQRRPS
-67 GVADARNTE
+67 GGYYEGSA
-76 AIQTGAEGRPQRRQR
+76 QTGAGNPQRRPQAGASAVSDAEVTQTGAAGRPQRR
-91 PGSFA
+91 
-96 PSGATPSEVRNRP
+96 P
-109 QRRPNVGQPTEGY
+109 Q
-122 TAPAQIGAGSR
+122 A
-133 RASADQT
+133 
-140 GASRYETGT
+140 
-149 NGPSI
+149 GPSI
-154 PNIGRDHAF
+154 PNIGRDNAF
-163 SPQRSNG
+163 SPQRPTG
-170 TSPEEWR
+170 ASPEEWR
-177 RTRAQQYIPTDPG
+177 RTRAQQYAPINMG
-190 NRWDPDDD
+190 NRWDPEED

-213 LGFIGVLVIALLTFG
+213 LGFIGVLLIALLTFG

-235 SKNHSSNGTTAGQAQ
+235 SRNHSSNSTTAGH
-250 TEQTDA
+250 A

-269 LDGDS
+269 LDGEN
-274 KANAQTETVQTGNA
+274 KASVQAETAGSETEVQTEA
-288 AQSETTAQTAADA
+288 AV

-324 GKYGITQQG
+324 GKYGITQQD

-398 KEYTAMASEID
+398 KEYTAMASEIN
-409 QIAAGIKIL
+409 QIAAGIQIL

-438 SDDSEY
+438 AQADSGEY

-498 GTADADHFS
+498 GTTDADHFS

-517 NIQFLLKKMGIE
+517 NIQFLLKKMGLE

>member
-14 LEPEARFCENCG
+14 LEPTARFCENCG

-34 GQKNETGQVF
+34 GQKNETEKVF

-49 SETSRYGAGNL
+49 GETAGRVAGNP
-60 PQQRPQT
+60 PQRRSL
-67 GVADARNTE
+67 GDADTT
-76 AIQTGAEGRPQRRQR
+76 QTGAG
-91 PGSFA
+91 
-96 PSGATPSEVRNRP
+96 NRP
-109 QRRPNVGQPTEGY
+109 QRRPSGGYYEGS
-122 TAPAQIGAGSR
+122 AQTGAGNPQR
-133 RASADQT
+133 RPQT
-140 GASRYETGT
+140 GASAVSDAEVTQTGAAGRPQRRPQA
-149 NGPSI
+149 GPSI
-154 PNIGRDHAF
+154 PDIGRDNAF
-163 SPQRSNG
+163 SPQRPTG
-170 TSPEEWR
+170 ASPEEWR
-177 RTRAQQYIPTDPG
+177 RTRAQQYAPTNMG
-190 NRWDPDDD
+190 NRWDPEED
-198 EDEEEGRFTTLQYIL
+198 EDEEEGRFTTFQYIL
-213 LGFIGVLVIALLTFG
+213 LGFIGVLLIALLTFG

-235 SKNHSSNGTTAGQAQ
+235 SRNHSSNSTTAGQAQ
-250 TEQTDA
+250 TEQSDA

-269 LDGDS
+269 LDGEN
-274 KANAQTETVQTGNA
+274 KASVQ
-288 AQSETTAQTAADA
+288 E
-301 QTEATATTLNYTD
+301 ETATTLNYTD

-324 GKYGITQQG
+324 GKYGITQQD

-398 KEYTAMASEID
+398 KEYTAMASEIN
-409 QIAAGIKIL
+409 QIAAGIQIL

-438 SDDSEY
+438 AQADSSEY

-498 GTADADHFS
+498 GTTDADHFS

-517 NIQFLLKKMGIE
+517 NIQFLLKKMGLE

>member
-14 LEPEARFCENCG
+14 LEPTARFCENCG

-34 GQKNETGQVF
+34 GQKNETEKVF

-49 SETSRYGAGNL
+49 GETAGRVAGNP
-60 PQQRPQT
+60 PQRRPQ
-67 GVADARNTE
+67 GDADAT
-76 AIQTGAEGRPQRRQR
+76 QTGAG
-91 PGSFA
+91 
-96 PSGATPSEVRNRP
+96 NRP
-109 QRRPNVGQPTEGY
+109 QRRP
-122 TAPAQIGAGSR
+122 
-133 RASADQT
+133 QT
-140 GASRYETGT
+140 GASAAGDAEVTQTGAAGRPQRRPQA
-149 NGPSI
+149 GPSI
-154 PNIGRDHAF
+154 PDIGRDNAF
-163 SPQRSNG
+163 SPQRPTG
-170 TSPEEWR
+170 ASPEEWR
-177 RTRAQQYIPTDPG
+177 RTRAQQYAPTNMG
-190 NRWDPDDD
+190 NRWDPEED

-213 LGFIGVLVIALLTFG
+213 LGFIGVLLIALLTFG

-235 SKNHSSNGTTAGQAQ
+235 SRNHNSNSTTAGQAQ
-250 TEQTDA
+250 TEQSDA

-269 LDGDS
+269 LDSENKESVQAETAGS
-274 KANAQTETVQTGNA
+274 ETEAQTEA
-288 AQSETTAQTAADA
+288 AV

-324 GKYGITQQG
+324 GKYGITQQD

-398 KEYTAMASEID
+398 KEYTAMASEIN
-409 QIAAGIKIL
+409 QIAAGIQIL

-438 SDDSEY
+438 AQAQADSSEY
-444 ILPESSERALTDAD
+444 ILPESSECALTDAD

-498 GTADADHFS
+498 GTTDADHFS

-517 NIQFLLKKMGIE
+517 NIQFLLKKMGLE

>member
-14 LEPEARFCENCG
+14 LEPTARFCENCG

-34 GQKNETGQVF
+34 GQKNETEKVF
-44 TPRRS
+44 TPRKGGEAAGRV
-49 SETSRYGAGNL
+49 AGNP
-60 PQQRPQT
+60 PQRRPQ
-67 GVADARNTE
+67 GDADAT
-76 AIQTGAEGRPQRRQR
+76 QTGAG
-91 PGSFA
+91 
-96 PSGATPSEVRNRP
+96 NRP
-109 QRRPNVGQPTEGY
+109 QRRPQ
-122 TAPAQIGAGSR
+122 A
-133 RASADQT
+133 
-140 GASRYETGT
+140 
-149 NGPSI
+149 GPSI
-154 PNIGRDHAF
+154 PNIGRDNAF
-163 SPQRSNG
+163 SPQRPTG
-170 TSPEEWR
+170 ASPEEWR
-177 RTRAQQYIPTDPG
+177 RTRAQQYAPTNMG
-190 NRWDPDDD
+190 NRWDPEED

-213 LGFIGVLVIALLTFG
+213 LGFIGVLLIALLTFG

-235 SKNHSSNGTTAGQAQ
+235 SRNHSSNSTTAGQAQ
-250 TEQTDA
+250 TEQSDA

-269 LDGDS
+269 LDGEN
-274 KANAQTETVQTGNA
+274 KASAQAEAAGSETEAQTEA
-288 AQSETTAQTAADA
+288 AV

-398 KEYTAMASEID
+398 KEYTAMASEIN
-409 QIAAGIKIL
+409 QIAAGIQIL

-432 EQTQAQ
+432 EQTQAD
-438 SDDSEY
+438 SSEY

-498 GTADADHFS
+498 GTTDADHFS

-517 NIQFLLKKMGIE
+517 NIQFLLKKMGLE

>member
-1 MGNMRYCPQCGHA
+1 M
-14 LEPEARFCENCG
+14 
-26 AAVSRVPD
+26 PD
-34 GQKNETGQVF
+34 GQKNETEKVF
-44 TPRRS
+44 TPRKGGEAAGRV
-49 SETSRYGAGNL
+49 AGNP
-60 PQQRPQT
+60 PQRRPQ
-67 GVADARNTE
+67 GDADAT
-76 AIQTGAEGRPQRRQR
+76 QTGAG
-91 PGSFA
+91 
-96 PSGATPSEVRNRP
+96 NRP
-109 QRRPNVGQPTEGY
+109 QRRPQ
-122 TAPAQIGAGSR
+122 A
-133 RASADQT
+133 
-140 GASRYETGT
+140 
-149 NGPSI
+149 GPSI
-154 PNIGRDHAF
+154 PNIGRDNAF
-163 SPQRSNG
+163 SPQRPTG
-170 TSPEEWR
+170 ASPEEWR
-177 RTRAQQYIPTDPG
+177 RTRAQQYAPTNMG
-190 NRWDPDDD
+190 NRWDPEED

-213 LGFIGVLVIALLTFG
+213 LGFIGVLLIALLTFG

-235 SKNHSSNGTTAGQAQ
+235 SRNHSSNSTTAGQAQ
-250 TEQTDA
+250 TEQSDA

-269 LDGDS
+269 LDGEN
-274 KANAQTETVQTGNA
+274 KASAQAETAGSETEAQTEA
-288 AQSETTAQTAADA
+288 AV

-324 GKYGITQQG
+324 GKYGITQQS

-398 KEYTAMASEID
+398 KEYTAMASEIN
-409 QIAAGIKIL
+409 QIAAGIQIL

-432 EQTQAQ
+432 EQTQAD
-438 SDDSEY
+438 SSEY

-498 GTADADHFS
+498 GTTDADHFS

-517 NIQFLLKKMGIE
+517 NIQFLLKKMGLE

>member
-14 LEPEARFCENCG
+14 LEPTARFCENCG

-34 GQKNETGQVF
+34 GQKNETEKVF
-44 TPRRS
+44 TPRRGGEAAGRVAGNPPQRRPS
-49 SETSRYGAGNL
+49 GGYYEGSAQAGAGN
-60 PQQRPQT
+60 PQRRPQT
-67 GVADARNTE
+67 GASAAGDAE
-76 AIQTGAEGRPQRRQR
+76 ATQTGAAGRPQRR
-91 PGSFA
+91 
-96 PSGATPSEVRNRP
+96 P
-109 QRRPNVGQPTEGY
+109 Q
-122 TAPAQIGAGSR
+122 A
-133 RASADQT
+133 
-140 GASRYETGT
+140 
-149 NGPSI
+149 GPSI
-154 PNIGRDHAF
+154 PNIGRDNAF
-163 SPQRSNG
+163 SPQRPTG
-170 TSPEEWR
+170 ASPEEWR
-177 RTRAQQYIPTDPG
+177 RTRAQQYAPTNMG
-190 NRWDPDDD
+190 NRWDPEED

-213 LGFIGVLVIALLTFG
+213 LGFIGVLLIALLTFG

-235 SKNHSSNGTTAGQAQ
+235 SRNHSSNSTTAGQAQ
-250 TEQTDA
+250 TEQSDE

-269 LDGDS
+269 LGGEN
-274 KANAQTETVQTGNA
+274 KASAQAEAAGSETEAQTEA
-288 AQSETTAQTAADA
+288 AV

-398 KEYTAMASEID
+398 KEYTAMASEIN
-409 QIAAGIKIL
+409 QIAAGIQIL

-438 SDDSEY
+438 AQADSSEY

-498 GTADADHFS
+498 GTTDADHFS

-517 NIQFLLKKMGIE
+517 NIQFLLKKMGLE